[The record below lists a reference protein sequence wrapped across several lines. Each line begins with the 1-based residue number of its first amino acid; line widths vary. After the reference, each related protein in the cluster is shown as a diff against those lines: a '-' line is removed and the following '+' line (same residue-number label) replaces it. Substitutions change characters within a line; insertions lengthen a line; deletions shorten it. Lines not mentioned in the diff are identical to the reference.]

1 MGDEDDY
8 GDEEEMEGESMLRL
22 MQEIK
27 QMREINN
34 QGGQVFLDEERRKN
48 AEALILKLSKYM
60 NLNDDEEDFDD
71 DEDF

>member
-34 QGGQVFLDEERRKN
+34 
-48 AEALILKLSKYM
+48 
-60 NLNDDEEDFDD
+60 
-71 DEDF
+71 

>member
-60 NLNDDEEDFDD
+60 NLNNDDEDFDD